1 MTFQIFRSKLNRMV
15 LAATLVSLTLPH
27 KATLAQD
34 TNTQVANFYKG
45 RTMTL
50 VIPSSAGG
58 GYDLYGRLVARHI
71 GRFIPGNPSLTPSN
85 MAGAAGVVAAQYVYS
100 AGAKDG
106 TVLGELYPN
115 AIMEPLLGDA
125 AKVKYD
131 TLKFNFIGSVNAE
144 TFICYVSGKAPVT
157 KFADALER
165 EVILGASG
173 VGGPSTDFPAM
184 YNNLMG
190 TKFKVVNGYPGI
202 TEIGLAIEKGEVHG
216 SCGSSWSVM
225 TTGHPD
231 WLPTGTMRLIAQEN
245 LKLHPDIAKLGVP
258 LTPDFAKTPEAKQII
273 DFVFSQSTFG
283 RPFVMAP
290 EVPADRVAAI
300 QKAFTDMLKDR
311 EFLADAEK
319 MKMEITDPM
328 SGEDLAKTVARLLAT
343 PPDLVAKVKQAIV
356 MK

>member
-1 MTFQIFRSKLNRMV
+1 MTIKTYRAKFIQYAFSAAIVALSASSGLTQEANQQI
-15 LAATLVSLTLPH
+15 AA
-27 KATLAQD
+27 
-34 TNTQVANFYKG
+34 FYKG
-45 RTMTL
+45 RSITL

-71 GRFIPGNPSLTPSN
+71 GRFIPGNPAITPSN

-131 TLKFNFIGSVNAE
+131 SLKFNYIGSVNAE

-157 KFADALER
+157 SFADALER
-165 EVILGASG
+165 EVVLGASG

-216 SCGSSWSVM
+216 TCGSSWSVM

-231 WLPTGTMRLIAQEN
+231 WLPSGTMRLIAQEN
-245 LKLHPDIAKLGVP
+245 LKLHPDIAKLSVP
-258 LTPDFAKTPEAKQII
+258 LTADFAKTPEAKQII

-290 EVPADRVAAI
+290 EVPADRVAVI
-300 QKAFTDMLKDR
+300 RKAFTDMLKDHD
-311 EFLADAEK
+311 FLADAEK

-328 SGEDLAKTVARLLAT
+328 SGEELAKTVARLLAT
-343 PPDLVAKVKQAIV
+343 PADLVTKVKQAIV
-356 MK
+356 IK